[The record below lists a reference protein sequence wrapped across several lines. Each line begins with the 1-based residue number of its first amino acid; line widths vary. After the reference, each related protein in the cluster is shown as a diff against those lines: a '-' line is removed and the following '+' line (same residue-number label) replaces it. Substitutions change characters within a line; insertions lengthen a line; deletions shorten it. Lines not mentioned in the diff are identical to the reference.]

1 MFRVKPFENTD
12 LVRLTYRR
20 VTRFAAVLSIAVSLV
35 HTILLLVLQSPLW
48 LVTFAYGIIC
58 TGLLW
63 ALDPRRRARIFIP
76 GLLAFWVIYLSALSI
91 LTLSLGRVAGFQTLL
106 LGMFPIMVV
115 SSRMAAGAKLGL
127 VIIFAIYAIILQEVA
142 GTTQPTTQLDATAFS
157 LMRGLNLGTAI
168 FAISSIVWQ
177 YFRIITEQ
185 QAELTA
191 LASTDLLTG
200 LHNRRMM
207 TDLGGR
213 EVASSLRHG
222 LPLSLLMCDLD
233 HFKTINDEHG
243 HEAGDGV
250 LAEFANL
257 LKTSVR
263 ESEAV
268 CRWGGEEF
276 LVLLPNT
283 SLEGA
288 QVLAER
294 IRSAMQDTPFV
305 VASQPL
311 QLTLTIGAASLRPS
325 ENFQALLKRADDALY
340 AGKRAGRNRVA
351 LEEALAVS

>member
-63 ALDPRRRARIFIP
+63 ALDPRRRARVFIP

-177 YFRIITEQ
+177 YFRIITKH
-185 QAELTA
+185 QAELSA

-207 TDLGGR
+207 TNLAGR
-213 EVASSLRHG
+213 EVASSLRHK

-233 HFKTINDEHG
+233 HFKTVNDEHG
-243 HEAGDGV
+243 HEAGDAV
-250 LAEFANL
+250 LAEFATL
-257 LKTSVR
+257 LRSAVR
-263 ESEAV
+263 ESEGL

-276 LVLLPNT
+276 LVLLTNT
-283 SLEGA
+283 DLHGA
-288 QVLAER
+288 QTLAER
-294 IRSAMQDTPFV
+294 IRKVMQEQAFV
-305 VASQPL
+305 IDGKPL
-311 QLTLTIGAASLRPS
+311 QLTLTIGAASLRPG
-325 ENFQALLKRADDALY
+325 EDFQALLKRADDALY
-340 AGKRAGRNRVA
+340 AGKRAGRNQVSA
-351 LEEALAVS
+351 ELAAAAA

>member
-1 MFRVKPFENTD
+1 MKPFENTD

-63 ALDPRRRARIFIP
+63 ALDPRRRARVFIP
-76 GLLAFWVIYLSALSI
+76 GLLLFWAIYLSALSI

-283 SLEGA
+283 GLEGA
-288 QVLAER
+288 HVLAER

-311 QLTLTIGAASLRPS
+311 QLTLTIGAASLRPG
-325 ENFQALLKRADDALY
+325 ENFQGLLKRADDALY

-351 LEEALAVS
+351 LEEALAAS